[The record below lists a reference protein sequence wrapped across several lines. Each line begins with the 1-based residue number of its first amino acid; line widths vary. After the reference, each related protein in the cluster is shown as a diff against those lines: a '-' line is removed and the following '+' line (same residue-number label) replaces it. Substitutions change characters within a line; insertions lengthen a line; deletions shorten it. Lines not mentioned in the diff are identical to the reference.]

1 MKHDSDE
8 TSNSSKAHAA
18 IHTCPRSKL
27 ALMSPPSL
35 QVPKLLM
42 LKDVKAVQAYIT
54 DNERAW
60 TIEGEFLKFNPK
72 VVDNTV
78 IPSERLIREALTYAT
93 EMERIV

>member
-1 MKHDSDE
+1 MTVSNWSQ
-8 TSNSSKAHAA
+8 TSQGQAFCLLPPTNPAP
-18 IHTCPRSKL
+18 CPCGHH
-27 ALMSPPSL
+27 L

-42 LKDVKAVQAYIT
+42 LKDVQAVQAYIT
-54 DNERAW
+54 DKERAW
-60 TIEGEFLKFNPK
+60 TIEGQFLKFNPK